1 MIEKKSTLHKERG
14 SAEKMKKKS
23 WKIAR
28 TVQERQDGQK
38 RWNRA
43 YLLVLEIAQSAS
55 PSPAQEEAQ
64 MEVDHA
70 SSNLCPGIDSTS
82 GPGPNH

>member
-1 MIEKKSTLHKERG
+1 
-14 SAEKMKKKS
+14 MKKKS

-38 RWNRA
+38 RWDRA

-55 PSPAQEEAQ
+55 PSITQEAAQ

-70 SSNLCPGIDSTS
+70 SSNLCPGINPTS
-82 GPGPNH
+82 GPDPNH